1 LLRERKRCKEQNRE
15 RGHAESAEGGFCRM
29 DDLKI
34 VRRHAAIR
42 NVKESGTEKSVP
54 NGTRKM
60 KNIFEQIICKKK
72 L

>member
-1 LLRERKRCKEQNRE
+1 
-15 RGHAESAEGGFCRM
+15 M

-54 NGTRKM
+54 NGTKKM
-60 KNIFEQIICKKK
+60 KNIFEQIICKRNWKPPNPPNRIFAK
-72 L
+72 AD